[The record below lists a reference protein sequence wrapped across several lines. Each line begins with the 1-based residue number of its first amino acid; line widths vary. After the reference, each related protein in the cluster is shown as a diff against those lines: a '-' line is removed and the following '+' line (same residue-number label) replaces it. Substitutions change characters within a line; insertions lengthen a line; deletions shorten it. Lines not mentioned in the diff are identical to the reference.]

1 MSTSNII
8 TDQRNDLSD
17 ALDKALDGESMKKL
31 KKEAMDLA
39 QSVVDEID
47 WSLKNNLAESLSSH
61 VASMANRV
69 IEALLAGNESEMIRW
84 LQCDKR
90 GYNGRSDGYTGPNS
104 PIERQHP
111 IIHGLLHENQS
122 VALRRKLF
130 EAHRDMIVNERIA
143 DLEDQVKSLI
153 AQVNEANRQKDAM
166 WERVRD
172 AEGRYA

>member
-8 TDQRNDLSD
+8 TDQRTELSD
-17 ALDKALDGESMKKL
+17 ALDKALDDDAMKTL
-31 KKEAMDLA
+31 KKKAMALA

-47 WSLKNNLAESLSSH
+47 WSFKDNLAESLSSH
-61 VASMANRV
+61 VASMADRA

-84 LQCDKR
+84 LKCDKR
-90 GYNGRSDGYTGPNS
+90 GYNGRSDGYTSPNS

-111 IIHGLLHENQS
+111 IIHALLHENS
-122 VALRRKLF
+122 HVALRRKIF
-130 EAHRDMIVNERIA
+130 EAHRDLVVNERIA

>member
-8 TDQRNDLSD
+8 TDQRDELSD
-17 ALDKALDGESMKKL
+17 ALDKALDDDSMKNL
-31 KKEAMDLA
+31 KKKAMDLA

-47 WSLKNNLAESLSSH
+47 WSLKDNLAESLSSH
-61 VASMANRV
+61 VASMADRT

-84 LQCDKR
+84 LHCDKR

-104 PIERQHP
+104 TIKSQHP
-111 IIHGLLHENQS
+111 IIHGLLHENQFI
-122 VALRRKLF
+122 ALRRKLF
-130 EAHRDMIVNERIA
+130 EAHRDLVVNERIA

-153 AQVNEANRQKDAM
+153 AQINEANRQKDAM